1 MAGTASTSLRI
12 FLSAFFVLSFFVGI
26 AQPPRMV
33 AFEYIDK
40 HKDLA
45 IRQMH
50 LHRIPASVILAQAI
64 FESNFGRS
72 ELAKRSNNHFG
83 IKCHQTWPGD
93 TVVKSDD
100 KDDECFRKYGSV
112 RESYA
117 DHSLFL
123 KSRTWYAPLFKL
135 ALTDYKGW
143 CRGLKEAGYATYS
156 NYAEELI
163 RIIEQNHLNVLDKA
177 EDLAPKAGLVVTDPK
192 LKISKI
198 SPQKVTL
205 HDLASYD
212 LLFSDESDFVVR
224 SLRMLP
230 HLDEKIVARR

>member
-1 MAGTASTSLRI
+1 MRDATSTSFKIL
-12 FLSAFFVLSFFVGI
+12 FLAAFFLTFLLSA

-40 HKDLA
+40 HKHLA

-50 LHRIPASVILAQAI
+50 QHHIPASVILAQAI
-64 FESNFGRS
+64 FESGYGRS

-83 IKCHQTWPGD
+83 IKCHLTWPGD

-100 KDDECFRKYGSV
+100 KDDECFRKYDNV
-112 RESYA
+112 RDSYI

-123 KSRTWYAPLFKL
+123 KSRRWYAPLFKL

-143 CRGLKEAGYATYS
+143 CHGLKGAGYATHP

-163 RIIEQNHLNVLDKA
+163 KIIEQNHLYVLDGA
-177 EDLAPKAGLVVTDPK
+177 EDLQTKAYVAESNPE
-192 LKISKI
+192 LKISKA
-198 SPQKVTL
+198 SPLEVTIN
-205 HDLASYD
+205 DLARYD
-212 LLFSDESDFVVR
+212 LLFSDEGDFVIR
-224 SLRMLP
+224 SLRLLP
-230 HLDEKIVARR
+230 HSSDKIVALR